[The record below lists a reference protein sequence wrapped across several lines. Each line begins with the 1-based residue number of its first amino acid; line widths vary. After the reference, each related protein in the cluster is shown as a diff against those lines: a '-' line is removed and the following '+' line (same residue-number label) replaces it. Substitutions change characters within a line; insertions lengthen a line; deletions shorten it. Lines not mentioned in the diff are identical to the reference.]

1 MNIIVCIKQVP
12 DTKEVRIDP
21 VKGTLIRQGVPSIMN
36 PDDKAALEAAL
47 RIKDGMGAK
56 VIALSMGPLQA
67 DAVLREAM
75 AMGADEGILVSDP
88 QFGGADTWATS
99 ATLAAAITKLEYDL
113 VLAGRQA
120 IDGDTAQVGPEIAEH
135 LGIPHISYA
144 KELRIE
150 GDEVIVKRQFED
162 RYQLLSAKMPVLVT
176 ALSELNQPRYMTPR
190 GIFEA
195 YREKQVTHWQRND
208 IPVESEN
215 IGLKGSP
222 TRVIETNP
230 KVMKAPGTKI
240 EEDVDKSVQYL
251 IEKLK
256 EKYIL

>member
-1 MNIIVCIKQVP
+1 
-12 DTKEVRIDP
+12 
-21 VKGTLIRQGVPSIMN
+21 
-36 PDDKAALEAAL
+36 
-47 RIKDGMGAK
+47 
-56 VIALSMGPLQA
+56 
-67 DAVLREAM
+67 
-75 AMGADEGILVSDP
+75 
-88 QFGGADTWATS
+88 
-99 ATLAAAITKLEYDL
+99 
-113 VLAGRQA
+113 
-120 IDGDTAQVGPEIAEH
+120 
-135 LGIPHISYA
+135 
-144 KELRIE
+144 
-150 GDEVIVKRQFED
+150 
-162 RYQLLSAKMPVLVT
+162 
-176 ALSELNQPRYMTPR
+176 PR

-240 EEDVDKSVQYL
+240 EEDVEKSVQYL

>member
-1 MNIIVCIKQVP
+1 
-12 DTKEVRIDP
+12 
-21 VKGTLIRQGVPSIMN
+21 
-36 PDDKAALEAAL
+36 
-47 RIKDGMGAK
+47 
-56 VIALSMGPLQA
+56 
-67 DAVLREAM
+67 
-75 AMGADEGILVSDP
+75 MGADEGILVSDP

-240 EEDVDKSVQYL
+240 EEDVEKSVQYL